1 MYNYKSITMI
11 LLCNILIIFVIFSLY
26 VQFSPTMGNIWL
38 RHNHENNLIFCP
50 MNLVRLI
57 FRPFID
63 GYFWRYEFLAI
74 NFWVYLVG
82 YLIIVYNL
90 IIGYDNN

>member
-1 MYNYKSITMI
+1 MI

-38 RHNHENNLIFCP
+38 RNNHENNIMFCP

-57 FRPFID
+57 FRPFVD

-74 NFWVYLVG
+74 NFWVYLVV
-82 YLIIVYNL
+82 YLVIIYNF
-90 IIGYDNN
+90 IIGYDIN

>member
-1 MYNYKSITMI
+1 MI

-38 RHNHENNLIFCP
+38 RNNHENNIMFCP

-57 FRPFID
+57 FRPFVD

-74 NFWVYLVG
+74 NFWVYLVV
-82 YLIIVYNL
+82 YLVIVYNFF
-90 IIGYDNN
+90 IGYNDN

>member
-1 MYNYKSITMI
+1 M
-11 LLCNILIIFVIFSLY
+11 
-26 VQFSPTMGNIWL
+26 
-38 RHNHENNLIFCP
+38 FCP

-57 FRPFID
+57 FRPFVD

-82 YLIIVYNL
+82 YLIIVYNF
-90 IIGYDNN
+90 IIGYDVN